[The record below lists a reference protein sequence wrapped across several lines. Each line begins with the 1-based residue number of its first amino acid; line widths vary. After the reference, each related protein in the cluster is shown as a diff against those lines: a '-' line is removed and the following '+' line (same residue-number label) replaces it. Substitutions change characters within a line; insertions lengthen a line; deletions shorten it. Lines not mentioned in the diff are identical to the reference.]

1 MPTPFDCSLRPA
13 GVWSALQEIDWT
25 QQAARHC
32 PALRFYV
39 MGFYIHSCPKMTY
52 KARFKPSELLC
63 DRRHCWI
70 PLEAVRGALD
80 VSPAACQHSMLTTG
94 LKNCCAQPACIGL
107 TRYCAQSAALR
118 V

>member
-1 MPTPFDCSLRPA
+1 MPIPFDCLRPA

-80 VSPAACQHSMLTTG
+80 VSPAACQHSMLTAG
-94 LKNCCAQPACIGL
+94 LKNCCAKPACVGL
-107 TRYCAQSAALR
+107 TRCCA
-118 V
+118 